1 METQDNTFC
10 HESHGIS
17 LYLSICCSHCA
28 LEGCNGAVDA
38 AMAEA
43 IGEAATQHHTTTSD
57 FSYVLCIL
65 MSFVKFVSCLHSLHC
80 KSLPQVLAEGSTWM
94 RDGTLLA
101 VRTELQHD
109 FTFLS
114 VFHLFSSFD
123 FFSILS
129 SLF

>member
-43 IGEAATQHHTTTSD
+43 IGEAATHSITQPRLI
-57 FSYVLCIL
+57 FLMSYVFLC
-65 MSFVKFVSCLHSLHC
+65 H
-80 KSLPQVLAEGSTWM
+80 
-94 RDGTLLA
+94 
-101 VRTELQHD
+101 
-109 FTFLS
+109 LS
-114 VFHLFSSFD
+114 NL
-123 FFSILS
+123 
-129 SLF
+129 